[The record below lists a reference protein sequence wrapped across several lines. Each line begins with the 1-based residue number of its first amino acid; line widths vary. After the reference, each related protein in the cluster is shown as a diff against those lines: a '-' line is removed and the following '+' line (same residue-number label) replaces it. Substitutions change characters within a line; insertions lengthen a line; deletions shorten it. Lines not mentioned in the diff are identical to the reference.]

1 MLFTCYNYHS
11 NRVTNTVIFIKDK
24 NVINVYVN
32 LYNNIGVDEDF
43 GRIPLLVI
51 TEENMKK
58 YPTLYK
64 IYIISIFL
72 TYDSSKL
79 NFKENGYCI
88 RKKTIWKNLYITNFT
103 NCCDYNDTCM
113 LNYPTMC
120 YNLSTDAHI
129 ENSMYIIN
137 DVVMIRPELISGLIE
152 IEICK
157 IEKELKCCEDYTNT
171 VMMYSS
177 YMKKIIPDNIP
188 DDLTNM
194 ILLNIL

>member
-11 NRVTNTVIFIKDK
+11 NRVANTVIFVKDK
-24 NVINVYVN
+24 DVINVYVN

-72 TYDSSKL
+72 TYDSTKL
-79 NFKENGYCI
+79 IVADDGYRI
-88 RKKTIWKNLYITNFT
+88 MKKTIWKNLYITNRYR
-103 NCCDYNDTCM
+103 YNDTCM

-129 ENSMYIIN
+129 ENSMYTID

-152 IEICK
+152 IEINK
-157 IEKELKCCEDYTNT
+157 IEKELKCCEDYTKT
-171 VMMYSS
+171 QMMYS
-177 YMKKIIPDNIP
+177 YYIKKILPDNIP
-188 DDLTNM
+188 EDLTNI
-194 ILLNIL
+194 ILGKL

>member
-11 NRVTNTVIFIKDK
+11 NRVANTVIFVKDK

-72 TYDSSKL
+72 TYDSTKL
-79 NFKENGYCI
+79 IVADDGYRI
-88 RKKTIWKNLYITNFT
+88 MKKTIWKNLYITNRYR
-103 NCCDYNDTCM
+103 YNDTCM

-129 ENSMYIIN
+129 ENSMYTID

-152 IEICK
+152 IEINK
-157 IEKELKCCEDYTNT
+157 IEKELKCCEDYTKT
-171 VMMYSS
+171 QMMYSY
-177 YMKKIIPDNIP
+177 YMKKILPDNIP
-188 DDLTNM
+188 EDLTNI
-194 ILLNIL
+194 ILGKL

>member
-11 NRVTNTVIFIKDK
+11 NRVANTVIFVKDK

-72 TYDSSKL
+72 TYDSTKL
-79 NFKENGYCI
+79 IVADDGYRI
-88 RKKTIWKNLYITNFT
+88 MKKTIWKNLYITNRYR
-103 NCCDYNDTCM
+103 YNDTCM

-129 ENSMYIIN
+129 ENSMYTID
-137 DVVMIRPELISGLIE
+137 DVVMIRTEFISGLIE
-152 IEICK
+152 IEINK
-157 IEKELKCCEDYTNT
+157 IEKELKCCEDYTKT
-171 VMMYSS
+171 QMMYS
-177 YMKKIIPDNIP
+177 YYIKKILPDNIP
-188 DDLTNM
+188 EDLTNI
-194 ILLNIL
+194 ILGKL

>member
-11 NRVTNTVIFIKDK
+11 NRVANTVIFVKDK
-24 NVINVYVN
+24 DVINVYVN

-72 TYDSSKL
+72 TYDSTKL
-79 NFKENGYCI
+79 IVADDGYRI
-88 RKKTIWKNLYITNFT
+88 MKKTIWKNLYITNRYR
-103 NCCDYNDTCM
+103 YNDTCM

-129 ENSMYIIN
+129 ENSMYTIN

-152 IEICK
+152 IEINK
-157 IEKELKCCEDYTNT
+157 IEKELKCCEDYTKT
-171 VMMYSS
+171 QMMYS
-177 YMKKIIPDNIP
+177 YYIKKILPDNIP
-188 DDLTNM
+188 EDLTN
-194 ILLNIL
+194 IIFGKL

>member
-11 NRVTNTVIFIKDK
+11 NRVANTVIFVKDK
-24 NVINVYVN
+24 DVINVYVN

-72 TYDSSKL
+72 TYDSTKL
-79 NFKENGYCI
+79 IVADDGYRI
-88 RKKTIWKNLYITNFT
+88 MKKTIWKNLYITNRYR
-103 NCCDYNDTCM
+103 YNDTCM

-129 ENSMYIIN
+129 ENSMYTID

-152 IEICK
+152 IEINK
-157 IEKELKCCEDYTNT
+157 IEKELKCCEDYTKT
-171 VMMYSS
+171 QMMYSY
-177 YMKKIIPDNIP
+177 YMKKILPDNIP
-188 DDLTNM
+188 EDLTNI
-194 ILLNIL
+194 ILGKL

>member
-64 IYIISIFL
+64 IYIISVFI
-72 TYDSSKL
+72 TYDSTKL
-79 NFKENGYCI
+79 IVADDGYRI
-88 RKKTIWKNLYITNFT
+88 KKKTIWKNLYITNYYD
-103 NCCDYNDTCM
+103 CEDTYM
-113 LNYPTMC
+113 SNYPTMC

-137 DVVMIRPELISGLIE
+137 DVVMIRPELISSLIE

-177 YMKKIIPDNIP
+177 YMKKILPDNIP

>member
-11 NRVTNTVIFIKDK
+11 NRVTNTVIFVKDK

-72 TYDSSKL
+72 TYDSTKL
-79 NFKENGYCI
+79 FVADDGYRI
-88 RKKTIWKNLYITNFT
+88 KKKTIWKNLYITNYYD
-103 NCCDYNDTCM
+103 CEDTYM
-113 LNYPTMC
+113 SNYPTMS

-177 YMKKIIPDNIP
+177 YMKKILPDNIP

>member
-11 NRVTNTVIFIKDK
+11 NRITNTVIFVKDK

-32 LYNNIGVDEDF
+32 LNDNYDGDEDY
-43 GRIPLLVI
+43 GGIPLLVI

-79 NFKENGYCI
+79 NIEEDGYSI
-88 RKKTIWKNLYITNFT
+88 RKKTIWKNLYISL
-103 NCCDYNDTCM
+103 CYDCEDTYMC
-113 LNYPTMC
+113 NYPTMS

-129 ENSMYIIN
+129 ENCMYTIN
-137 DVVMIRPELISGLIE
+137 DVIMINPELITDLIE
-152 IEICK
+152 IEISK
-157 IEKELKCCEDYTNT
+157 IERELKCCEDYTKT
-171 VMMYSS
+171 LMMYST
-177 YMKKIIPDNIP
+177 YMKKILPDNIP
-188 DDLTNM
+188 EDLTN
-194 ILLNIL
+194 IIFEKL

>member
-11 NRVTNTVIFIKDK
+11 NRITNTVIFVKDK

-72 TYDSSKL
+72 TYDSTKL
-79 NFKENGYCI
+79 IVADDGYRI
-88 RKKTIWKNLYITNFT
+88 KKKTIWKNLYITNYYD
-103 NCCDYNDTCM
+103 CEDTYM
-113 LNYPTMC
+113 SNYPTMC

-129 ENSMYIIN
+129 ENSMYIIK
-137 DVVMIRPELISGLIE
+137 DVVMIRPELISSLIE

>member
-11 NRVTNTVIFIKDK
+11 NRVTNTVIFVKDK

-72 TYDSSKL
+72 TYDSTKL
-79 NFKENGYCI
+79 IVADDGYRI
-88 RKKTIWKNLYITNFT
+88 WKKTIWKNLYITNRYR
-103 NCCDYNDTCM
+103 YNDTCM

-120 YNLSTDAHI
+120 YNRSTDAHI
-129 ENSMYIIN
+129 KNSMYTID
-137 DVVMIRPELISGLIE
+137 DVVMIHPELITGLIE
-152 IEICK
+152 IEISK
-157 IEKELKCCEDYTNT
+157 IERELKCCEDYTKT
-171 VMMYSS
+171 LMMYST
-177 YMKKIIPDNIP
+177 YMKKILPDNIP
-188 DDLTNM
+188 EDLTN
-194 ILLNIL
+194 IIFGKL